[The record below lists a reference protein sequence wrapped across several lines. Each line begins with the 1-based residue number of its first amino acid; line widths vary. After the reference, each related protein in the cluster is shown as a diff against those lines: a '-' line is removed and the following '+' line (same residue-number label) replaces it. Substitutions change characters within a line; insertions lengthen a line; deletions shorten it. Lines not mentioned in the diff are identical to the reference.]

1 MPIKPIKPPHRD
13 ATPQPLLFEAPVPM
27 AELQQLFTLF
37 NARRYAD
44 MEARALSLTQRCPSD
59 GQSWKALG
67 IARQVQGKDALS
79 ALQRAMTLLPQDAEL
94 PSNLG
99 GLLNE
104 GGQFDRAAECFRLAL
119 ALQPGFAAAHSN
131 LGLALLGLGQFE
143 AAAASCRQA
152 LALQPD
158 MAVAHNNLGN
168 ALMALGQLGDA
179 LSSYQ
184 AAIRHNP
191 RLAQA
196 HHSLGNA
203 QRQQGDLGAAGQS
216 LRRAVDINPSYAAAH
231 NSLALLLQAGGQ
243 TQAAA
248 ESFERAI
255 ILQPDFAEAH
265 FHLGKL
271 LSEASQAEAAVTHYQ
286 LALRIKPDFAEAH
299 SNLGNAL
306 KAIGRW
312 DDALA
317 SYAQALQLKADF
329 PQAQRNLAQALKEV
343 GRLDEAAALLR
354 RAIELEPLD
363 LSTRSDMLFLRNL
376 QPALE
381 ATTSAAQRLAEA
393 REFGALA
400 TQRVPQAQAFT
411 HWPNSPDP
419 KRCLRVGWVSADLRQ
434 HPVGYFTQSVIA
446 SMAALAGP
454 AGAAVELFVYSNHP
468 DPKPD
473 RISAQIAAHCK
484 TWTPVKGM
492 TDAQLAAQVRSDG
505 IDVLIDLSGHTGGNR
520 LALFACKP
528 APLQLSWL
536 GYCASTG
543 LAAMDYFIADRW
555 IAPPAAESEFTE
567 RLLRLPETFLCFTP
581 PEVDLAVSALPA
593 STRGAVTFG
602 CFNNLAKLNDA
613 VLALWAQIL
622 LALPSS
628 RLFLKAAPLADPVIA
643 AALLKR
649 FAALGVGAE
658 RLLLEGQ
665 QARAD
670 YLAAYH
676 RVDIA
681 LDPFPYPG
689 GTTSVEALWMGV
701 PVLSF
706 QAGGSA
712 LARQGESILQN
723 CGLADWLARDE
734 QDYLRLALSHA
745 ADLPALAAL
754 RQRLRQQLLDSPLC
768 DAPRFA
774 RHLEAALREAWVA
787 WCAGRTAT
795 S

>member
-1 MPIKPIKPPHRD
+1 
-13 ATPQPLLFEAPVPM
+13 
-27 AELQQLFTLF
+27 
-37 NARRYAD
+37 
-44 MEARALSLTQRCPSD
+44 
-59 GQSWKALG
+59 
-67 IARQVQGKDALS
+67 
-79 ALQRAMTLLPQDAEL
+79 
-94 PSNLG
+94 
-99 GLLNE
+99 
-104 GGQFDRAAECFRLAL
+104 
-119 ALQPGFAAAHSN
+119 
-131 LGLALLGLGQFE
+131 
-143 AAAASCRQA
+143 
-152 LALQPD
+152 
-158 MAVAHNNLGN
+158 
-168 ALMALGQLGDA
+168 MALGQLGA
-179 LSSYQ
+179 AVASYQ

-216 LRRAVDINPSYAAAH
+216 LRRAVEINPGYAAAH
-231 NSLALLLQAGGQ
+231 NSLALLLLQAGGQ
-243 TQAAA
+243 SQAAA
-248 ESFERAI
+248 DSFERAI
-255 ILQPDFAEAH
+255 SLQPDFAEAH

-271 LSEASQAEAAVTHYQ
+271 LSEASRAEAAVAHYQ
-286 LALRIKPDFAEAH
+286 LALRSKPDFAEAH

-312 DDALA
+312 DEALA
-317 SYAQALQLKADF
+317 SYARALQLKADF
-329 PQAQRNLAQALKEV
+329 PQAQRNLAQALKDV
-343 GRLDEAAALLR
+343 GRLDQAAALLQ

-363 LSTRSDMLFLRNL
+363 LSTRSDLLFLRNL
-376 QPALE
+376 QPGLSGE
-381 ATTSAAQRLAEA
+381 QRLAEA

-400 TQRVPQAQAFT
+400 TQRVQQAQPFT
-411 HWPNSPDP
+411 PWPNSPDP
-419 KRCLRVGWVSADLRQ
+419 KRCLRVGLVSADLRQ

-454 AGAAVELFVYSNHP
+454 AGAAVELLVYSNHP
-468 DPKPD
+468 EPDPD
-473 RISAQIAAHCK
+473 RDRVSAQIAAHCK
-484 TWTPVKGM
+484 TWTPVQGM
-492 TDAQLAAQVRSDG
+492 TDAQLAARVRSDG

-520 LALFACKP
+520 LPMFACKP
-528 APLQLSWL
+528 APLQISWL

-543 LAAMDYFIADRW
+543 LAAMDYFMADRW

-581 PEVDLAVSALPA
+581 PEVNLAISELPA
-593 STRGAVTFG
+593 LTRGGLTFG
-602 CFNNLAKLNDA
+602 CFNNLAKLNDQ

-622 LALPSS
+622 LALPNS

-643 AALLKR
+643 AGLLKR
-649 FAALGVGAE
+649 FAALGVGPE
-658 RLLLEGQ
+658 RLLLEGT

-701 PVLSF
+701 PVLSL
-706 QAGGSA
+706 QAGSSA

-723 CGLADWLARDE
+723 CGLADWLARDAP
-734 QDYLRLALSHA
+734 DYLRLALHHA

-754 RQRLRQQLLDSPLC
+754 RLRLRQQLLDSPLC
-768 DAPRFA
+768 DAPGFA
-774 RHLEAALREAWVA
+774 RHLEAALREAWVG
-787 WCAGRTAT
+787 WCAGQVAT